1 MRYIVLKTELIQPN
15 LPIVYPIIIHFTDI
29 ITMGVKKR
37 TPIKRKKGRGRPR
50 KETKRPKVSNPKSQ
64 SISNSD
70 RMKIVLLAE
79 AGKSVTEIMDIIG
92 CGWKTAVN
100 MYFVCFQRSV
110 LRNVGA
116 IEQRKSCRLA
126 QLPLC
131 QNQEE
136 SPFSTRLRKRK
147 SCTKN

>member
-1 MRYIVLKTELIQPN
+1 
-15 LPIVYPIIIHFTDI
+15 
-29 ITMGVKKR
+29 MGVKKR

-79 AGKSVTEIMDIIG
+79 AGKSVTEIMHIVG

-100 MYFVCFQRSV
+100 MYLSAFKEVC
-110 LRNVGA
+110 
-116 IEQRKSCRLA
+116 
-126 QLPLC
+126 
-131 QNQEE
+131 
-136 SPFSTRLRKRK
+136 
-147 SCTKN
+147 